1 MRFQDPVDLTAESSR
16 TIFSNHNLSITSE
29 KCLMEGHSA
38 SNDGLFLLFKEVT
51 MEAAKAVSI
60 EPQHRVVLPEFAWQD
75 IPEAGAY
82 VERGTG
88 DLFRIPKEALVPGSS
103 PIVHKESMG
112 ASRFVQLSKNPY
124 ITTLAAR
131 MLCAEH
137 NIEPNF

>member
-1 MRFQDPVDLTAESSR
+1 
-16 TIFSNHNLSITSE
+16 
-29 KCLMEGHSA
+29 
-38 SNDGLFLLFKEVT
+38 

-60 EPQHRVVLPEFAWQD
+60 EPQHRIVLPEFAWQD

-137 NIEPNF
+137 NIEPNFSSMKPISMRVKSTK